1 MKRSQIV
8 ALLLGAAVVAIG
20 AALAWRAH
28 LLQTPQSQP
37 QPIAGLVAPS
47 GHSPEAATLI
57 VPPAQVAKPRQQL
70 EEAIPPEGPVP
81 PPAGV
86 QEPAPPQ
93 FDTVR
98 VEPSGDAVVAG
109 HGQPNDQVALLANG
123 KAIAN
128 IDADGAGN
136 FVIIPTPLA
145 PGNYELTLEAQRP
158 GEPLRLSRQVVTV
171 SVPAKGQKNL
181 VVAVAEPGKPSAVLA
196 DTAAPPEA
204 KPASAKPASAEP
216 ASAEPPSAPAVAPA
230 PSVSFKTTEVDR
242 DGFYA
247 TGAATPPGERVRIY
261 LNGAPLTAVT
271 AAKDGHWSLTVKK
284 GLAPG
289 RYVAR
294 ADALDT
300 GEKVIARAEVN
311 FDVPVLATANAP
323 AEAPAPP
330 AAAPAP
336 VQQTA
341 SAVETPTPAAAP
353 SANDAVVPRVD
364 TATVTRGDS
373 LWRISR
379 KLLGHGMRYTLIYE
393 ANASQIRDPDLIYPG
408 QVFVMP
414 KTQ

>member
-1 MKRSQIV
+1 MKRSQFV
-8 ALLLGAAVVAIG
+8 ALLLGAAVVAVG

-28 LLQTPQSQP
+28 LLQTPVSQP
-37 QPIAGLVAPS
+37 LPIAGIVPPS
-47 GHSPEAATLI
+47 GHAPEAATLT
-57 VPPAQVAKPRQQL
+57 VPPAQVEPAKPQQQID
-70 EEAIPPEGPVP
+70 EAAIPPEGPVAR
-81 PPAGV
+81 PAAAL
-86 QEPAPPQ
+86 EPAPPQ

-109 HGQPNDQVALLANG
+109 HGQPNDQVALLLNG

-136 FVIIPTPLA
+136 FVIVPTPLA

-204 KPASAKPASAEP
+204 KPANATGVTP
-216 ASAEPPSAPAVAPA
+216 V

-311 FDVPVLATANAP
+311 FDVPVLAPVSTPSAAAAAP
-323 AEAPAPP
+323 AAAQAPVQQAPVQEMASNAVTPP
-330 AAAPAP
+330 AAAS
-336 VQQTA
+336 V
-341 SAVETPTPAAAP
+341 
-353 SANDAVVPRVD
+353 NDAIVPRVD
-364 TATVTRGDS
+364 TATVARGDS

-379 KLLGHGMRYTLIYE
+379 KLLGHGMRYTSIYE

>member
-8 ALLLGAAVVAIG
+8 ALLLGAAVVAVG
-20 AALAWRAH
+20 GALAWRAH
-28 LLQTPQSQP
+28 LLQTSEP
-37 QPIAGLVAPS
+37 QPSAGLLAPS
-47 GHSPEAATLI
+47 GHSPEAATLV
-57 VPPAQVAKPRQQL
+57 VPRAEAPKPQHQFD
-70 EEAIPPEGPVP
+70 EAIPPEGPVP

-98 VEPSGDAVVAG
+98 VEPSGDTVVAG
-109 HGQPNDQVALLANG
+109 HGQPNDQVALLLNG

-145 PGNYELTLEAQRP
+145 PGNYNLTLEAQRP

-171 SVPAKGQKNL
+171 SVPAKGKKNL
-181 VVAVAEPGKPSAVLA
+181 VVAVAEPGKPTAVLA

-204 KPASAKPASAEP
+204 KPAGSMPASAKPGSP
-216 ASAEPPSAPAVAPA
+216 AAVMPA

-311 FDVPVLATANAP
+311 FDVPVLAAAS
-323 AEAPAPP
+323 APP
-330 AAAPAP
+330 AAPAAPVAAPAP

-341 SAVETPTPAAAP
+341 SAGETPAPAAAP
-353 SANDAVVPRVD
+353 SANDAVVPHID
-364 TATVTRGDS
+364 TTTVERGDS

-379 KLLGHGMRYTLIYE
+379 KLLGHGMRYTSIYE

-414 KTQ
+414 KVQ

>member
-1 MKRSQIV
+1 M
-8 ALLLGAAVVAIG
+8 LL
-20 AALAWRAH
+20 
-28 LLQTPQSQP
+28 
-37 QPIAGLVAPS
+37 
-47 GHSPEAATLI
+47 
-57 VPPAQVAKPRQQL
+57 
-70 EEAIPPEGPVP
+70 
-81 PPAGV
+81 
-86 QEPAPPQ
+86 
-93 FDTVR
+93 
-98 VEPSGDAVVAG
+98 
-109 HGQPNDQVALLANG
+109 NG

-136 FVIIPTPLA
+136 FVIVPTPLA

-196 DTAAPPEA
+196 DTAAPPDA
-204 KPASAKPASAEP
+204 KPASAT
-216 ASAEPPSAPAVAPA
+216 AVTPA

-311 FDVPVLATANAP
+311 FDVPVLAPASTPSAAVAAP
-323 AEAPAPP
+323 AAAAPAAAQAPVQEVASNAVTPP
-330 AAAPAP
+330 AAASS
-336 VQQTA
+336 V
-341 SAVETPTPAAAP
+341 
-353 SANDAVVPRVD
+353 NDAVVPRVD
-364 TATVTRGDS
+364 TTTVARGDS

-379 KLLGHGMRYTLIYE
+379 KLLGHGMRYTSIYE

-414 KTQ
+414 SKTQ

>member
-8 ALLLGAAVVAIG
+8 ALLLGAAVVAVG
-20 AALAWRAH
+20 GALAWRAH
-28 LLQTPQSQP
+28 LLQTSEP
-37 QPIAGLVAPS
+37 QPSAGLLAPS
-47 GHSPEAATLI
+47 GHSPEAATLV
-57 VPPAQVAKPRQQL
+57 VPRAEAPKPQQQFD
-70 EEAIPPEGPVP
+70 EAIPPEGPVP
-81 PPAGV
+81 PPAAV

-98 VEPSGDAVVAG
+98 VEPSGDTVVAG
-109 HGQPNDQVALLANG
+109 HGQPNDQVALLLNG

-145 PGNYELTLEAQRP
+145 PGNYNLTLEAQRP
-158 GEPLRLSRQVVTV
+158 GELLRLSRQVVTV
-171 SVPAKGQKNL
+171 SVPAKGKKNL

-196 DTAAPPEA
+196 DTAAPPEV
-204 KPASAKPASAEP
+204 KPAGAK
-216 ASAEPPSAPAVAPA
+216 AVPPA

-294 ADALDT
+294 ADALDK

-311 FDVPVLATANAP
+311 FDVPVLNAASMPPAAP
-323 AEAPAPP
+323 AAPT
-330 AAAPAP
+330 AAPAP
-336 VQQTA
+336 NQQTA
-341 SAVETPTPAAAP
+341 SNAATPAATPAAAAP
-353 SANDAVVPRVD
+353 SVNDAVVPHID
-364 TATVTRGDS
+364 TATVARGDS

-379 KLLGHGMRYTLIYE
+379 KLLGHGMRYTSIYE

-414 KTQ
+414 KMQ